1 MVTKKKKTERAGER
15 HDQKERKI
23 NKKKKRIEATTTSCM
38 ATKAPE
44 DTGSELKTHCRQKTT
59 TTTTTLASL
68 RRFNPT
74 KIQTSRHPGP
84 YIYILSVLP
93 LGNVPAATEPSTK

>member
-38 ATKAPE
+38 ATKALE
-44 DTGSELKTHCRQKTT
+44 DTGSELKTHCRQ
-59 TTTTTLASL
+59 
-68 RRFNPT
+68 
-74 KIQTSRHPGP
+74 
-84 YIYILSVLP
+84 
-93 LGNVPAATEPSTK
+93 